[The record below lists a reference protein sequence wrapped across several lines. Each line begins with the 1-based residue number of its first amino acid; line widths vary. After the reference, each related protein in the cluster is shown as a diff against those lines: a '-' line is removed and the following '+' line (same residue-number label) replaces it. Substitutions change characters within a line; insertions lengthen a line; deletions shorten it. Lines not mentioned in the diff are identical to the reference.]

1 VSKPPLDTLDTSG
14 YRHFRKNAL
23 IKTLTITDFRFYKKG
38 ITTMTLPTQT
48 ERQRTRREKLRKKGY
63 RRLDITLDPELF
75 ARLQPYI
82 AVYGGGT
89 HPGLGLVELLKDC
102 VKVWD
107 RLPE

>member
-1 VSKPPLDTLDTSG
+1 MAKKLCEQPFGQV
-14 YRHFRKNAL
+14 
-23 IKTLTITDFRFYKKG
+23 KTLTITDFRM
-38 ITTMTLPTQT
+38 ILPTQT
-48 ERQRTRREKLRKKGY
+48 ERQRTRRKRLRKNGY

-89 HPGLGLVELLKDC
+89 HPGLGLVELLRDC

-107 RLPE
+107 MATGIK

>member
-1 VSKPPLDTLDTSG
+1 M
-14 YRHFRKNAL
+14 
-23 IKTLTITDFRFYKKG
+23 TDFLM
-38 ITTMTLPTQT
+38 ILPTQT

-82 AVYGGGT
+82 AAYGGGT
-89 HPGLGLVELLKDC
+89 HPGLGLVELLKHC

-107 RLPE
+107 KLPE

>member
-1 VSKPPLDTLDTSG
+1 MSSLFGDLKPLLLLTSM
-14 YRHFRKNAL
+14 
-23 IKTLTITDFRFYKKG
+23 I
-38 ITTMTLPTQT
+38 LPTQT
-48 ERQRTRREKLRKKGY
+48 ERQKNRREGLRKKGY

-82 AVYGGGT
+82 AAYGGDA

-107 RLPE
+107 KLPE